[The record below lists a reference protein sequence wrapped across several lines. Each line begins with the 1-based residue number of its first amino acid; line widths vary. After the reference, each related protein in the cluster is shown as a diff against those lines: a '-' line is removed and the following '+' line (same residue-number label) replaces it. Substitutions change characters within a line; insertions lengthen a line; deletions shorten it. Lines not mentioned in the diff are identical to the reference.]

1 MCVPAS
7 LLRHNALTYLGYSD
21 SDPDEQTL
29 VTLHSAL
36 SHIAEWSAYKQHY
49 SYLKDLSEAP
59 AFLQQESY
67 RSLQGKLD
75 TALLFAATLGLGI
88 DRRIQSLS
96 LNRLSEAVVLNA
108 VANAYLE
115 TRVELFIGE
124 ILPGGVLFCPGYAG
138 TSPQDNRSVLNL
150 LDAKKHLG
158 IYLKDSGLMMPE
170 KSMAGIVVAN
180 YSFSCRACSIRSKC
194 DYLRQAKTCYG
205 KPAPERK
212 ESRSAKR
219 DNTKA

>member
-1 MCVPAS
+1 MSISKPGKKC
-7 LLRHNALTYLGYSD
+7 
-21 SDPDEQTL
+21 
-29 VTLHSAL
+29 L
-36 SHIAEWSAYKQHY
+36 SRKIM
-49 SYLKDLSEAP
+49 
-59 AFLQQESY
+59 
-67 RSLQGKLD
+67 
-75 TALLFAATLGLGI
+75 
-88 DRRIQSLS
+88 
-96 LNRLSEAVVLNA
+96 
-108 VANAYLE
+108 
-115 TRVELFIGE
+115 
-124 ILPGGVLFCPGYAG
+124 PGGSCFVGLRGP
-138 TSPQDNRSVLNL
+138 SPQDKPLCIEICL
-150 LDAKKHLG
+150 MPKKHLG